1 MKQVALITGG
11 SRGIGYGISQRLA
24 QEGFDLAIC
33 GVRPERDVTES
44 LNYLRDLGS
53 EVIYCQTDISNRE
66 MRSEML
72 NTIQKHYR
80 RLNVLV
86 NNAGVAPKERKDILE
101 LSEENFEWLM
111 RINLQGPFFLTQATA
126 KWMIEQ
132 KKLFSDFCGCI
143 INISSISATVA
154 STNRGDYCMSKAGI
168 SMATKLWAVQLAE
181 FSIPVYEVRPGII
194 KTDMT
199 APVETKYNKLLGEG
213 LLLQSR
219 WGMPED
225 VGKAVAMLVRND
237 LPYSTGQVIMV
248 DGGLTVERL

>member
-1 MKQVALITGG
+1 MKRVALITGG
-11 SRGIGYGISQRLA
+11 SRGIGYGISQCLA
-24 QEGFDLAIC
+24 REGFDLAIC
-33 GVRPERDVTES
+33 GIRPERDVTES
-44 LNYLRDLGS
+44 LKCLRDLGS
-53 EVIYCQTDISNRE
+53 EVIYCQADISNGE
-66 MRSEML
+66 MRTKLLKEIRERFGS
-72 NTIQKHYR
+72 
-80 RLNVLV
+80 LNVLI

-111 RINLQGPFFLTQATA
+111 RINLQGPFFLTQTTA

-132 KKLFSDFCGCI
+132 KKAFSDYCGCI

-154 STNRGDYCMSKAGI
+154 STNRGDYCISKAGI
-168 SMATKLWAVQLAE
+168 SMATKLWAVRLAE
-181 FSIPVYEVRPGII
+181 FNIPVYEVCPGII

-199 APVETKYNKLLGEG
+199 APVEAKYNKLIGEG

-219 WGMPED
+219 WGTPED

-248 DGGLTVERL
+248 DGGLAVERL